1 MKKLVFLFV
10 LGAMVA
16 CNTQEADAGVT
27 DADAPTLNEGV
38 EVEVES
44 IEVTD
49 STLILK
55 IEATEPDAEE
65 SAPEEPVAE

>member
-1 MKKLVFLFV
+1 MKKLTFLFV
-10 LGAMVA
+10 LGAIMVA
-16 CNTQEADAGVT
+16 CNTQEAEVEEMDAQ
-27 DADAPTLNEGV
+27 ALNEV
-38 EVEVES
+38 DEAEVES

-55 IEATEPDAEE
+55 IEATEPKAEE

>member
-16 CNTQEADAGVT
+16 CNTQEAESGVT
-27 DADAPTLNEGV
+27 DADAPTLNEG
-38 EVEVES
+38 VEVES